1 MGLIDGGWWGVDR
14 WWCEKVSSF
23 LINTDTLRSSL
34 CKKYVNSLAGN
45 NELIFIPSLIHGDCA
60 RAEKGIPFLV
70 SGVKWCKIFSTL

>member
-1 MGLIDGGWWGVDR
+1 MVVGGGVDR
-14 WWCEKVSSF
+14 WWCEKVSLS
-23 LINTDTLRSSL
+23 LINTDTLRS
-34 CKKYVNSLAGN
+34 KKYVNSLAGN